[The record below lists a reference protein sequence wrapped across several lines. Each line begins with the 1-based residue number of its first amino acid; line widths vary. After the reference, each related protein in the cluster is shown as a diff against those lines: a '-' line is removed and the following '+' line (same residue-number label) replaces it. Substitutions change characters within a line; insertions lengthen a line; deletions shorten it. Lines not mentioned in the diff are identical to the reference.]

1 VMRHLGVDGYTEIV
15 RDLLVT
21 SDALRR
27 GMESHDGIV
36 TNGDPV
42 GTILS
47 WRSERDD
54 LDLYA
59 LGDALESRGW
69 FLNRLT
75 GTGGGRPG
83 LHVMVSPAH
92 AAVLEDLLADVSVSY
107 DEVLAAGTRSDNSGR
122 YA

>member
-1 VMRHLGVDGYTEIV
+1 VRGLLATADRLKDG
-15 RDLLVT
+15 LV
-21 SDALRR
+21 A
-27 GMESHDGIV
+27 HDGIS

-47 WRSERDD
+47 WRSELDG

-59 LGDALESRGW
+59 LGDALERRGW
-69 FLNRLT
+69 FFNRLT
-75 GTGGGRPG
+75 GTGGGKPG

-92 AAVLEDLLADVSVSY
+92 ASVLDDLLADVSASY
-107 DEVLAAGTRSDNSGR
+107 AEVLTSGAVSDNSGR